1 MTNIEKSD
9 YFDSLHSEEYNR
21 AEVKKLGTQSAQ
33 IILQCGCTQT
43 QNFLCGR
50 PRSKDTHQHHAE
62 HESLR
67 FQFFEFCNKH
77 K

>member
-1 MTNIEKSD
+1 MTNLEKSD
-9 YFDSLHSEEYNR
+9 YFDSIHNMESNR
-21 AEVKKLGTQSAQ
+21 AEVKNLGVQSIQ
-33 IILQCGCTQT
+33 IVLECGCIQT

-50 PRSKDTHQHHAE
+50 LKSKEESPNHAE
-62 HESLR
+62 HESSR